1 MKQTLDKGGLMT
13 TAVAIE
19 AQRERKANAI
29 ETTVFH
35 DQSSCSRCGGLL
47 ARKVCMDLFNPTGEL
62 EVNARRCVQCG
73 AIVDPVILANRAL
86 LASTPPFAFRLQTP
100 RVIS

>member
-1 MKQTLDKGGLMT
+1 MT

-47 ARKVCMDLFNPTGEL
+47 VREVCMDLFNPTGEL

-86 LASTPPFAFRLQTP
+86 LASTPRLPSGCKRLESFPDFSLGRT
-100 RVIS
+100 S